1 MTFQMNRRKYF
12 QSSIGNLATA
22 ALVLSHSS
30 RLNAEEATNTSSFR
44 VGVIGHTGRGDF
56 GHGLDKMW
64 QRVRS
69 TETIAISDS
78 AGIEQAKRRLPGVEA
93 FADYREMLR
102 KTKPEIVAV
111 APRHIDQHHEMCMAS
126 IAHEVKGIY
135 VEKPFCQTP
144 QQADEIVSACESAGV
159 RLAVAHRNRYH
170 PVLPIIKRLIDD
182 GEVGKPLE
190 IRARGKE
197 DHRGGCLDLWVL
209 GSHVLNLACYFAGRP
224 MSCQSRL
231 LQDNRPCTD
240 RDIHQGDEGV
250 GPIAGDEL
258 HARFEMSSGIPLF
271 FDSIKDHGLRNAGF
285 GIQIIGNEGVID
297 FRIDREPLAH
307 LRRGNPFQ
315 PITEDSPW
323 IPISTAGVG
332 QPEPIQGLGSY
343 LSSHQAAG
351 DDLALAIANQ
361 TKPICSA
368 EEGRTTVEMICAIFQ
383 SHRINGEA
391 ISFPLENREH
401 PLT

>member
-1 MTFQMNRRKYF
+1 MTSQMNRRQYF
-12 QSSIGNLATA
+12 QDAIGNLAATGLA
-22 ALVLSHSS
+22 LSHSL
-30 RLNAEEATNTSSFR
+30 RLNAEDGPNTSPFR

-78 AGIEQAKRRLPGVEA
+78 AGIEKAKRRLPDVEA
-93 FADYREMLR
+93 FADYREMLK

-126 IAHEVKGIY
+126 IAHGVKGIY

-144 QQADEIVSACESAGV
+144 QQADEIVSACESTGV
-159 RLAVAHRNRYH
+159 RLAIAHRNRYH
-170 PVLPIIKRLIDD
+170 PVLPIIKQLIDD
-182 GEVGKPLE
+182 GEIGKPLE

-209 GSHVLNLACYFAGRP
+209 GSHVLNLACYFAGSPR
-224 MSCQSRL
+224 SCQSRL
-231 LQDNRPCTD
+231 MQDNRPCTEQ
-240 RDIHQGDEGV
+240 DIHSGAEGV

-258 HARFEMSSGIPLF
+258 HARLEMSSGIPLF
-271 FDSIKDHGLRNAGF
+271 FDSIKDHGSRTAGF

-297 FRIDREPLAH
+297 FRMDREPLTH

-315 PITEDSPW
+315 PSTENSPW

-332 QPEPIQGLGSY
+332 QPEPIQELGSY

-368 EEGRTTVEMICAIFQ
+368 EEGRTTVEIICAIFE
-383 SHRINGEA
+383 SHKNNGEA
-391 ISFPLENREH
+391 VSFPLKNRQH
-401 PLT
+401 PLK